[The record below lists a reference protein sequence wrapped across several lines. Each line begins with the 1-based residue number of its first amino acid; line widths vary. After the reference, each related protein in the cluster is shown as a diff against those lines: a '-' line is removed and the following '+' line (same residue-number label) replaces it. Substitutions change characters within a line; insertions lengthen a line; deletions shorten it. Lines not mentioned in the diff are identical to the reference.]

1 MRAGDLGSST
11 VSRATGGAIRAE
23 AARTVDAV
31 VARGRSLD
39 DALAEADLRT
49 PAADRPLLRMLCYG
63 VLRSHWRL
71 KSLAA
76 GLLERPL
83 KSRDSVIDSL
93 IAIGL
98 FQLTESRIPDHAA
111 VSLTVD
117 ATRSLRRP
125 KYAPV
130 VNAVL
135 RKFQRERAEPA
146 IDREPP
152 DDEVRFNHPAWLIA
166 RLKSDWPG
174 HWQQILAANDARAPM
189 WLRVNRAR
197 MTTGE
202 YLEELERSRKPGAG
216 TAEAATERGSNTT
229 LAGFEQ
235 AIRLA
240 EPEAVA
246 GLPGFEAGLASVQDA
261 AAQLAAPW
269 LLAGGGRRVLDAC
282 AAPGG
287 KSGHLLE
294 LMDGPGDASLTALDA
309 DPGRLALVGDN
320 LARLGFTATLK
331 AADASRPEEWWD
343 GEPFDRILLDAP
355 CTATGVIR
363 RHPDIKL
370 LRREADAANNAR
382 LQLALLNALWPLLAP
397 GGRLL
402 YVTCSV
408 LAAENDAVVTEFL
421 RHCPSVDEDQL
432 LPNYNIRDLMYRKAC
447 GFQILPGDR
456 DLDGFYFAA
465 LRKRA

>member
-1 MRAGDLGSST
+1 MHT

-23 AARTVDAV
+23 AARAVDAV
-31 VARGRSLD
+31 VTRGRSLD

-49 PAADRPLLRMLCYG
+49 PVADRPLLRMLCYG

-71 KSLAA
+71 KAFAA

-93 IAIGL
+93 IAVGL

-135 RKFQRERAEPA
+135 RKFRRERGEHA

-152 DDEVRFNHPAWLIA
+152 DDEARFNHPAWLIA

-174 HWQQILAANDARAPM
+174 QWRQILAANDARAPM
-189 WLRVNRAR
+189 WLRVNRTR

-202 YLEELERSRKPGAG
+202 YLQQLEQLRKPGAEV
-216 TAEAATERGSNTT
+216 AEERGSNTT
-229 LAGFEQ
+229 LAGFDQ

-240 EPEAVA
+240 EPAAVA
-246 GLPGFEAGLASVQDA
+246 ALPGFEAGLVSVQDA

-269 LLAGGGRRVLDAC
+269 LLAGGGLRVLDAC

-294 LMDGPGDASLTALDA
+294 LMDRTEEASLTALDA
-309 DPGRLALVGDN
+309 DLARLALVGDN

-331 AADASRPEEWWD
+331 AADASGPEDWWD

-370 LRREADAANNAR
+370 LRREADARHNAR
-382 LQLALLNALWPLLAP
+382 FQLTLLEALWPLLAP

-408 LAAENDAVVTEFL
+408 LAEENDAVVTEFL
-421 RHCPSVDEDQL
+421 RQCPSADEDQV